1 MTAMKISVAMLC
13 NTDMPPFI
21 VTRSGSGL
29 DRPIRDHQGI
39 ARKKKK

>member
-1 MTAMKISVAMLC
+1 MTAMKISVAILC
-13 NTDMPPFI
+13 QTDIPPFM

-29 DRPIRDHQGI
+29 ERSILDHQGI